1 MQRLPFP
8 SASCATLLAALALLT
23 TGAQVPAEAPTVSA
37 QPCVQEVPDETDPW
51 VLLRRARLEEG
62 LIRSERT
69 AVLLGELL
77 ATRPADEQ
85 EQTDAGQA
93 GAR

>member
-1 MQRLPFP
+1 MQCKPFLRA
-8 SASCATLLAALALLT
+8 SALFVAALALGSA
-23 TGAQVPAEAPTVSA
+23 GAALLSAPE
-37 QPCVQEVPDETDPW
+37 QEEDQEPRREGTDPW

-77 ATRPADEQ
+77 ANRPTA
-85 EQTDAGQA
+85 AGEETP
-93 GAR
+93 